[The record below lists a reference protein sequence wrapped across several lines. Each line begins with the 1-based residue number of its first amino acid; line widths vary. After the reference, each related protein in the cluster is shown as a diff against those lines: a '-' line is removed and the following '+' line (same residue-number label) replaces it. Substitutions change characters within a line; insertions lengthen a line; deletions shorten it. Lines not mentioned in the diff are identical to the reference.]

1 MADLPSP
8 AGRRA
13 TEVERRFGDDVA
25 IASDGDLLVFD
36 WARVWRIGPDG
47 IVRVAAGNGRQ
58 RTSPETHN
66 GDGGPA
72 AAAFVDPTAVA
83 ALPDGGFLIAERYEG
98 RVRRVTGEGTITTV
112 AGTIPLWSPWSGS
125 EPDRGAR
132 GDGGPATA
140 ASLEPLALALT
151 PDGGY
156 LVLEPTRVRRVAPD
170 GTITTAA
177 GTGVAGFS
185 GDGGSAV
192 QARIHTFDGDFP
204 GGGGDIAVTA
214 DGGFLIA
221 DTMNHRIRKV
231 GADGQITTVAG
242 DGRVRTPRDGVPA
255 VRSSLRNPLAV
266 AAMPTGG
273 FRFFELWRRTIRE
286 VSADGTIT
294 TVIGHGAYTSTTAAV
309 PVGDGGTARDASV
322 APQGRGLVLTPERGW
337 LFTDFAR
344 VRLVTPAMPH
354 RLDAAVTSVNGQARS
369 PVVRVSSTATGVARL
384 TLTTAAGQVAASATQ
399 PVTAGDTTIPLS
411 PVNPAPYWLD
421 LAVTD
426 SGGRYTSTRLAVV
439 LGPSLT
445 RSAARHAVEHRL
457 YDEGIPFRVG
467 KCHRVNSRR
476 VDCEAQRARRC
487 TAIHAVTL
495 RNAFTFVRRYR
506 CHAGVRRTP
515 RWLEPA
521 HPWPM
526 LGKPAP

>member
-83 ALPDGGFLIAERYEG
+83 ALPDGALPRSPSGTRGVCDALPVRGRSRPSRERFPCG
-98 RVRRVTGEGTITTV
+98 RRGPVLSRTAVPEETAVPRPRPRWSRSPSRSPRTV
-112 AGTIPLWSPWSGS
+112 AIWCS
-125 EPDRGAR
+125 
-132 GDGGPATA
+132 
-140 ASLEPLALALT
+140 SLRAW
-151 PDGGY
+151 
-156 LVLEPTRVRRVAPD
+156 RRVAPD

-231 GADGQITTVAG
+231 GADGQIATVAG

-273 FRFFELWRRTIRE
+273 FRFFDSGAARFAR
-286 VSADGTIT
+286 SAL
-294 TVIGHGAYTSTTAAV
+294 
-309 PVGDGGTARDASV
+309 TAR
-322 APQGRGLVLTPERGW
+322 
-337 LFTDFAR
+337 
-344 VRLVTPAMPH
+344 
-354 RLDAAVTSVNGQARS
+354 
-369 PVVRVSSTATGVARL
+369 
-384 TLTTAAGQVAASATQ
+384 
-399 PVTAGDTTIPLS
+399 
-411 PVNPAPYWLD
+411 
-421 LAVTD
+421 
-426 SGGRYTSTRLAVV
+426 
-439 LGPSLT
+439 
-445 RSAARHAVEHRL
+445 
-457 YDEGIPFRVG
+457 
-467 KCHRVNSRR
+467 SR
-476 VDCEAQRARRC
+476 Q
-487 TAIHAVTL
+487 
-495 RNAFTFVRRYR
+495 
-506 CHAGVRRTP
+506 
-515 RWLEPA
+515 
-521 HPWPM
+521 
-526 LGKPAP
+526 